1 MKQIPAWQSEDGKQ
15 FFTEAECKQHEAN
28 KLFSAWYYLGHSLER
43 EDSDEVFY
51 WLTDNAEDIR
61 GFLPPVAAKP
71 ELNIDDLIEEGKYYH
86 DGGMKVRITDVEKWL
101 AGELE

>member
-1 MKQIPAWQSEDGKQ
+1 MRKIEAFEASDGTK

-28 KLFSAWYYLGHSLER
+28 KLFSAWYYLGHQIDS

-51 WLTDNAEDIR
+51 WLKGNAEAIR

-71 ELNIDDLIEEGKYYH
+71 ELDITILEAAAFNHGRESD
-86 DGGMKVRITDVEKWL
+86 VRLKDVKRWL
-101 AGELE
+101 AGELK